1 MVAILRWFR
10 DNAGSLLLSLLVG
23 LTIWVIVNQ
32 EQNPVREDD
41 FRPDVKIA
49 ITGLK
54 NGLIITNE
62 YATSTRLRVRAQ
74 QDTWSHLTA
83 DQFTVTANLN
93 GLGPGTYD
101 VPINVEIAQHTHASV
116 IGETPSVI
124 RLVIEEIKTRE
135 LPIQTHLDGQLA
147 VGWSAGKASVTPA
160 RVEATGPRSAVDL
173 ISEVRASVSVQ
184 NVRQTITQNLPLVA
198 LDPSGNPITN
208 VTLKPDHAD
217 VTLPLTQEAGYKDVQ
232 IRPQPFGQPDPA
244 YYIAGV
250 QVVPDH
256 ITVRGDPQII
266 EAMPS
271 VVETEPVTLD
281 GLTAD
286 LVQEVTLDLPPGVT
300 PVDNTKIQVLVT
312 VKALQSSRR
321 LTPQVQVVGLG
332 KGLTAT
338 LSPKT
343 VDLILSGPVA
353 ILNELNTDVDVIV
366 TVDLT
371 GLTVGTYNK
380 EPEVQISRS
389 EVVKASIFPTVVSVT
404 IKVSP

>member
-1 MVAILRWFR
+1 MAILRWLR
-10 DNAGSLLLSLLVG
+10 DNTGSIVLSLLVG

-41 FRPDVKIA
+41 FHPDVKIA
-49 ITGLK
+49 VTGLK
-54 NGLIITNE
+54 NGLIITNS
-62 YATSTRLRVRAQ
+62 YPTTTRLHLRAQ
-74 QDTWSHLTA
+74 QDTWSRLTA
-83 DQFTVTANLN
+83 DQFTVTADLS
-93 GLGPGTYD
+93 GMGPGTYD
-101 VPINVEIAQHTHASV
+101 VPIDVAIAQHTRASV
-116 IGETPSVI
+116 ISENPSTLH
-124 RLVIEEIKTRE
+124 LVIEEIKTRE
-135 LPIQTHLDGQLA
+135 LPIQAHIDGQLA
-147 VGWSAGKASVTPA
+147 IGWTAGEAEVTPA

-173 ISEVRASVSVQ
+173 IGEVRATVSVQ
-184 NVRQTITQNLPLVA
+184 DVRQTITQNLPLVA
-198 LDPSGNPITN
+198 LDSNGNPVSD
-208 VTLKPDHAD
+208 VTLNPDHAD

-266 EAMPS
+266 AAMPS
-271 VVETEPVTLD
+271 VVETEVVTLD
-281 GLTAD
+281 GLTSD

-332 KGLTAT
+332 KGLAAT
-338 LSPKT
+338 ISPKT

-353 ILNELNTDVDVIV
+353 ILNQLNTDVDVIV

-371 GLTVGTYNK
+371 GLSVGTYNE
-380 EPEVQISRS
+380 EPQVQISRS
-389 EVVKASIFPTVVSVT
+389 EIVKASIFPTVIAVT
-404 IKVSP
+404 IKVAP